1 MKKILLIGTKD
12 LLLAFRDRAAL
23 LLMLLAPFLLTLGMG
38 LATGAFSSSGGTTL
52 QDIPVVLVNQDQ
64 AQLGNALV
72 EVFQSS
78 DLQTLLEP
86 TLMDDF
92 AAAKALVDAN
102 KTTAALLIPA
112 GFTSSIIPSGGVK
125 TSNEI
130 VKIKLYTNPN
140 TPTSA
145 GVIQTIVNSFLDQA
159 QKGETL
165 GRVAISQMITH
176 GIIQPDQAQ
185 AVGDSINAQ
194 MILAENEESATKLQI
209 VNGSGAE
216 EQVNFLSFLAP
227 GMALMF
233 LMLTVTNGGR
243 TLLEERNQGTLS
255 RLLVSPTTTGQVLAG
270 KVVGIYLTGV
280 VQMLI
285 LIAGTSL
292 LFSLHWGDPL
302 GVFVLVLAAVAG
314 ATGWGLILAALARTP
329 GQVSSIGLA
338 LVLLF
343 GILGGSFFS
352 TQGLP
357 QLVQIF
363 AHISPN
369 AWGMDAFTTLA
380 LGGSLVN
387 ILTPVLA
394 LLIMGAVL
402 FGVAIIV
409 LHKRGFENA

>member
-1 MKKILLIGTKD
+1 
-12 LLLAFRDRAAL
+12 
-23 LLMLLAPFLLTLGMG
+23 
-38 LATGAFSSSGGTTL
+38 
-52 QDIPVVLVNQDQ
+52 
-64 AQLGNALV
+64 
-72 EVFQSS
+72 
-78 DLQTLLEP
+78 
-86 TLMDDF
+86 
-92 AAAKALVDAN
+92 
-102 KTTAALLIPA
+102 
-112 GFTSSIIPSGGVK
+112 VK

-145 GVIQTIVNSFLDQA
+145 GVIQTIVNSFLDQV

-176 GIIQPDQAQ
+176 GIIQPAQAQ
-185 AVGDSINAQ
+185 AVGNSINAQ
-194 MILAENEESATKLQI
+194 MILAENEDSATKIQM

-216 EQVNFLSFLAP
+216 EKVNFLSFLAP

-233 LMLTVTNGGR
+233 LMFTVTNGGR
-243 TLLEERNQGTLS
+243 TLLLERNEGTLS

-285 LIAGTSL
+285 LISGTSL
-292 LFSLHWGDPL
+292 LFNLHWGDPL
-302 GVFVLVLAAVAG
+302 GVFMLVLAAVAG
-314 ATGWGLILAALARTP
+314 ATGWGMILAAMARTP
-329 GQVSSIGLA
+329 GQVSSIGFA

-402 FGVAIIV
+402 FGVAIII
-409 LHKRGFENA
+409 LSKRGFENA